1 MAWDIGGTI
10 GRSSSGDPK
19 MLYSMNNKV
28 ETAHAF
34 RYVETGKGKI
44 WDGLGEAV
52 TVGTIKDVEK
62 KL

>member
-1 MAWDIGGTI
+1 M
-10 GRSSSGDPK
+10 S
-19 MLYSMNNKV
+19 YSMNNRV

-34 RYVETGKGKI
+34 WYVETGKGRI
-44 WDGLGEAV
+44 WDGPGEAV